1 MIKLNVYNIRILRER
16 EILVE
21 FLISWMNEQVNIEKY
36 KKIRRKY
43 NK

>member
-21 FLISWMNEQVNIEKY
+21 FLTSRTTEQVNIKKY
-36 KKIRRKY
+36 QK
-43 NK
+43 NS

>member
-21 FLISWMNEQVNIEKY
+21 FLISWMTEQVNIKKY